1 MRYKLRAIL
10 EDCLEKGIQHGIRR
24 AHKHS
29 NNPTEGHLLDEIL
42 SAIWLELDTKFDIS
56 DE

>member
-10 EDCLEKGIQHGIRR
+10 EDYLERGVQHGIRR
-24 AHKHS
+24 AYKHS
-29 NNPTEGHLLDEIL
+29 DSPTEGHLVDEIL
-42 SAIWLELDTKFDIS
+42 SAIWLELDSKFDI